1 MAYPAQGRTII
12 DETKRINMALL
23 MKMGMV
29 DPGKKVICP
38 LEWSENFK
46 VGAKLGI
53 YSLNH
58 RLAGTGCL
66 QLEYKCNGEDIEYKI
81 PIVSRKSN
89 LPQQSLIYFFE
100 CSVTKKLCRKLF
112 FNGRVFVHQSQI
124 DGYYEC
130 QTLSRKARDFDRLV
144 GYMFGPNNID
154 EQLAK
159 KNLKRWY
166 NGLPTKRY
174 KKLMIWKRRISL
186 MTRDEIDGIIIN
198 GCL

>member
-23 MKMGMV
+23 VKMGMV

-38 LEWSENFK
+38 LEWGENFK
-46 VGAKLGI
+46 IGAKLGI
-53 YSLNH
+53 YGLTH
-58 RLAGTGCL
+58 ERAGTGCL
-66 QLEYKCNGEDIEYKI
+66 QLDYTCNGECIKYEI

-89 LPQQSLIYFFE
+89 LPQQSFIYFFE
-100 CSVTKKLCRKLF
+100 CPVTKKLCRKLF
-112 FNGRVFVHQSQI
+112 FNGRLFVHQSQI

-130 QTLSRKARDFDRLV
+130 QTLSRKVRDFDKLV
-144 GYMFGPNNID
+144 GYMFGPDNID

-166 NGLPTKRY
+166 KGKPTKKY
-174 KKLMIWKRRISL
+174 INLMRWKRRISL
-186 MTRDEIDGIIIN
+186 MTRDEIDSIIIN

>member
-1 MAYPAQGRTII
+1 MAYPAQGRTRI
-12 DETKRINMALL
+12 DETKRINMSRLVT
-23 MKMGMV
+23 MGMV

-38 LEWSENFK
+38 LEWNENFK

-53 YSLNH
+53 YSLTH

-66 QLEYKCNGEDIEYKI
+66 QLDYTCNGEYIQYEI

-89 LPQQSLIYFFE
+89 LPQQSFIYFFE
-100 CSVTKKLCRKLF
+100 CPASKKLCRKLY
-112 FNGRVFVHQSQI
+112 FNGRTFVHQSQI
-124 DGYYEC
+124 DGYYES
-130 QTLSRKARDFDRLV
+130 QTLSRKTRDFDRLV
-144 GYMFGPNNID
+144 SYLFGPNNID
-154 EQLAK
+154 EQLAQ

-166 NGLPTKRY
+166 NGKPTKKYQR
-174 KKLMIWKRRISL
+174 LMIWKRRISL